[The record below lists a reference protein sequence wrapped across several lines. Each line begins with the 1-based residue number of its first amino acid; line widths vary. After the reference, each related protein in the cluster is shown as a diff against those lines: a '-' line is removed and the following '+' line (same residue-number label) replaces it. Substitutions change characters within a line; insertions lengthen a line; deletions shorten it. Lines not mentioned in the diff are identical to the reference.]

1 MVIAY
6 LKTYPEAKR
15 MEVEDLILDQGIS
28 SYPGIFGVA
37 TVTKIR

>member
-15 MEVEDLILDQGIS
+15 VEIEDLILDLGIS
-28 SYPGIFGVA
+28 SYPWFLVLQ
-37 TVTKIR
+37 R